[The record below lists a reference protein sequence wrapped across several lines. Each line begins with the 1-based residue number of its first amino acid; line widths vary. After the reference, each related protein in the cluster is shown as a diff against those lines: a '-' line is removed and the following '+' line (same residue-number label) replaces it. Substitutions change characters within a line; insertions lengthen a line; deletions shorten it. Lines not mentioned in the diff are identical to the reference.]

1 LITDI
6 KAQIEQVTPTIGTEG
21 NMAYPQQSKIGQL
34 FTASW
39 KQRLLLAGK
48 LWKVSVGTVAAGGDV
63 TAIVGGGNG
72 TTVDQ
77 DQPEVIIG
85 VPSGYFLIPVE
96 INVAARIDADADGE
110 MGYIIAYADRTLAPV
125 EDGTVTVETPLNLLD
140 GAGAFPGY
148 AASAAT
154 ADITDP
160 TVSELLDI
168 VTVQASDF
176 IPAATAA
183 AGAAALTVGL
193 KMAYHPEV
201 PSLLA
206 GPCGIYVHWGGTG
219 AANGL
224 ATIIVGC
231 VPSSWFPT
239 S

>member
-1 LITDI
+1 MRSEILGTVE
-6 KAQIEQVTPTIGTEG
+6 QISPSVLGEG
-21 NMAYPQQSKIGQL
+21 NEETLRQTRLGQL
-34 FTASW
+34 FTADW

-85 VPSGYFLIPVE
+85 VPAGYFLIPVE
-96 INVAARIDADADGE
+96 INVAARVDADADGE
-110 MGYIIAYADRTLAPV
+110 MGYIIAYADRSAAPV

-160 TVSELLDI
+160 TVDELLDI
-168 VTVQASDF
+168 VTVQASEF
-176 IPAATAA
+176 THGTPTAA
-183 AGAAALTVGL
+183 DAALSVGL
-193 KMAYHPEV
+193 KMAYHPDT
-201 PSLLA
+201 PSLIA
-206 GPCGIYVHWGGTG
+206 GACGIYVHWGGTG
-219 AANGL
+219 VASGL
-224 ATIIVGC
+224 ATIVVGC
-231 VPSSWFPT
+231 VPSSWFPV